1 MTKDVLVSR
10 SVQYTKLG
18 PENQTDKLK
27 KYRQQ
32 KKRQSFRKLFCNQVK
47 TFLLFKRRQNVIFRQ
62 LFKGVGGR
70 AYTAGSEAKI
80 RRRRRFTRRRR
91 VARRRRR
98 QRCAPIC
105 LTDRNEGDHEAEDEE
120 DGGSA

>member
-1 MTKDVLVSR
+1 MLLSLALYSTKM
-10 SVQYTKLG
+10 G

-32 KKRQSFRKLFCNQVK
+32 KKTSKFPQTFSNQVK
-47 TFLLFKRRQNVIFRQ
+47 TFLLFTRRQNLSFKTAIF
-62 LFKGVGGR
+62 LKGVGGR
-70 AYTAGSEAKI
+70 AYTAGSEAKVG
-80 RRRRRFTRRRR
+80 RRRRFTRRHR
-91 VARRRRR
+91 VALRCRR

-105 LTDRNEGDHEAEDEE
+105 LTDRNEGDHETKDEE